1 MAVDSLLF
9 RTRAVRSQANSA
21 RLGASHS
28 GIPFRAH
35 CSVAV
40 AIPPKGDGQSPG
52 GDWQVA
58 GSRRSR

>member
-21 RLGASHS
+21 RLGASHR
-28 GIPFRAH
+28 GTPFRAP
-35 CSVAV
+35 CSVAI
-40 AIPPKGDGQSPG
+40 AMPPKGSGESPG

-58 GSRRSR
+58 GSKRS